1 MKERSKG
8 FTLIELLVVIA
19 IIAVLIALLLPAVQM
34 AREAARR
41 AQCTNNL
48 KQIGLAL
55 HNYHDAHGMF
65 PPGHINPGARQQRMF
80 GGNVNTTGFVLL
92 LPYVDQEQLY
102 NAYNQHLPSSCS
114 GWRSVPAGTANY
126 CGMFGPAAYM
136 ANTTVTSRLLEVYT
150 CPSDTPPEL
159 ITYRPGTTHPYAC
172 ARCRRSNYLFAS
184 ALLSEYSA
192 FYPRYNSRWYQG
204 MFGNNGAAKVSQVV
218 DGLSNTIAVGESVQR
233 HASWHYGP
241 FWAGGKHTAVYG
253 RALPYWVASRP
264 DQCWGHAKFFLPN
277 AKCLY
282 SWAQGR
288 PYAWVFSSKHPG
300 GVNFLLGDGSVR
312 FIEET
317 IDLKVW
323 WWVNTIAGRNES
335 LEDRSF

>member
-1 MKERSKG
+1 MNQRSRA

-34 AREAARR
+34 AREEAQR

-65 PPGHINPGARQQRMF
+65 PPGHINPGAMGYRLF

-92 LPYVDQEQLY
+92 LPYLDEEQLY

-114 GWRSVPAGTANY
+114 GWLSVPAGTDNY
-126 CGMFGPAAYM
+126 CAWGPAAYM
-136 ANTTVTSRLLEVYT
+136 ANTTVTSRRLEVYT

-159 ITYRPGTTHPYAC
+159 INYQPGTTDAYAC
-172 ARCRRSNYLFAS
+172 AYCRRSNYLFAVAS
-184 ALLSEYSA
+184 LSEYSNH
-192 FYPRYNSRWYQG
+192 YDVYNSRWYQG
-204 MFGNNGAAKVSQVV
+204 MFGNNGAARVSQVT

-241 FWAGGKHTAVYG
+241 FWAGGKHTAVFG
-253 RALPYWVASRP
+253 RAIYYWYNSRP
-264 DQCWGHAKFFLPN
+264 DTCWGSAKYYLPN

-282 SWAQGR
+282 PWAEGR

-312 FIEET
+312 FIEEN

-323 WWVNTIAGRNES
+323 WWVNTIAGVNEA

>member
-1 MKERSKG
+1 MRERRA

-65 PPGHINPGARQQRMF
+65 PPGHINPGARLQRMF

-92 LPYVDQEQLY
+92 LPYLDQEQLY
-102 NAYNQHLPSSCS
+102 NAYNALLPSSCS
-114 GWRSVPAGTANY
+114 GWRSVARGTANY
-126 CGMFGPAAYM
+126 CAWGPGAYM
-136 ANTTVTSRLLEVYT
+136 ANTTVVSRRLEVYT

-172 ARCRRSNYLFAS
+172 ARCRRSNYLFDY

-192 FYPRYNSRWYQG
+192 FYNRYNGRWYQG

-241 FWAGGKHTAVYG
+241 FWGGGKHTAVVG
-253 RALPYWVASRP
+253 RAIYYWYNRYP
-264 DQCWGHAKFFLPN
+264 NRCWGSARFFLPN

-282 SWAQGR
+282 RWAQGR

-300 GVNFLLGDGSVR
+300 GINVLLGDGSVR
-312 FIEET
+312 FIQDT
-317 IDLKVW
+317 IDIKVW
-323 WWVNTIAGRNES
+323 WWLHTISGQNES
-335 LEDRSF
+335 LEHSSF